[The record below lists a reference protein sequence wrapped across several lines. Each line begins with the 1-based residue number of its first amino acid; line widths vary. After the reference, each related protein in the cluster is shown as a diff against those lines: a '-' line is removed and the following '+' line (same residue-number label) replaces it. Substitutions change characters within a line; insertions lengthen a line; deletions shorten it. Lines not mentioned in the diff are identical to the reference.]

1 MLHESCGMKNQCLYI
16 LRYTVQLYILFNSI
30 CCRHNGHHRLIQKQT
45 NKKTINKTDCICSVY
60 GICTQPRGTAVSTA
74 LDSSFYFFL
83 CWKSFA
89 MDFVKRQEARTKKYW
104 RFNRLSPLS
113 AVICSYSHM
122 SSYICMQACILFF
135 TLYVA
140 ACSGRLQ
147 CWGDNGRG
155 CVRGCTCN
163 CLLSQ

>member
-1 MLHESCGMKNQCLYI
+1 MNHVEWKINAFTFCAILYI
-16 LRYTVQLYILFNSI
+16 FIYYPTQFAADTMGITDWKKKTKNNHQDRLYLLCLWYMHTAQRDGFLYCIRVVILF
-30 CCRHNGHHRLIQKQT
+30 
-45 NKKTINKTDCICSVY
+45 
-60 GICTQPRGTAVSTA
+60 
-74 LDSSFYFFL
+74 FL
-83 CWKSFA
+83 YWKSFA
-89 MDFVKRQEARTKKYW
+89 KDFSKRLIENTEA
-104 RFNRLSPLS
+104 LIDPLLYRQFF
-113 AVICSYSHM
+113 VNILIYM

-140 ACSGRLQ
+140 ACNGRLQ